1 MEGSNIFLVGAMGS
15 GKSSLGRALAEILCR
30 NFLDVDAEI
39 ELRTG
44 ANIEWIFDMDGEQG
58 FRDRESQT
66 FSMLIS
72 ENTNAVIATGG
83 GIVLREENRRLLLD
97 HGLVIYLRASSQQ
110 LYQRTRRDRKRPL
123 LQVADRKSVIEKL
136 LEERDPLYRQ
146 VADIVVNSGQG
157 RLSHSVKKLAEKV
170 LAM

>member
-15 GKSSLGRALAEILCR
+15 GKSSVGKALAETLHR

-39 ELRTG
+39 ESRTG

-58 FRDRESQT
+58 FRDRESKI
-66 FSMLIS
+66 FSTLIS
-72 ENTNAVIATGG
+72 ENARAVIATGG
-83 GIVLREENRRLLLD
+83 GIILREENRRLLLNN
-97 HGLVIYLRASSQQ
+97 GLVIYLCASSKQ
-110 LYQRTRRDRKRPL
+110 LFQRTRKDRKRPL

-157 RLSHSVKKLAEKV
+157 RLSNSVKKLAEKV
-170 LAM
+170 SAM

>member
-1 MEGSNIFLVGAMGS
+1 MEGSNIFLVGPMGS
-15 GKSSLGRALAEILCR
+15 GKSSVGKALAEILCR

-39 ELRTG
+39 ESQTG
-44 ANIEWIFDMDGEQG
+44 ANIGWIFDMDGEQG
-58 FRDRESQT
+58 FRDRESKI

-97 HGLVIYLRASSQQ
+97 NGLVIYLCASSQQ
-110 LYQRTRRDRKRPL
+110 LYQRTRKDRKRPL
-123 LQVADRKSVIEKL
+123 LQVADRKSEIKKL

>member
-1 MEGSNIFLVGAMGS
+1 MEGSNIFLVGPMGS
-15 GKSSLGRALAEILCR
+15 GKSSVGKALAEILCR
-30 NFLDVDAEI
+30 TFLDVDAEI
-39 ELRTG
+39 ESQTG
-44 ANIEWIFDMDGEQG
+44 ANIGWIFDMDGEQG
-58 FRDRESQT
+58 FRDRESKI

-97 HGLVIYLRASSQQ
+97 HGLVIYLCASSQQ
-110 LYQRTRRDRKRPL
+110 LYQRTLKDRQRPL